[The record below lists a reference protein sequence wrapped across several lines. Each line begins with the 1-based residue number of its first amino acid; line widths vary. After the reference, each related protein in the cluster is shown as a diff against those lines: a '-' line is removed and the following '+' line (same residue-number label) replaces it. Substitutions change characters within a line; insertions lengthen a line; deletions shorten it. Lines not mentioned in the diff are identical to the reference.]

1 MVLGIQIAGILF
13 GLLLMYYSFLNYK
26 RKEFSINEFIFWS
39 LLWLVFIIVAIFPS
53 VLDPLSKTLNFART
67 FDLLVISGFLF
78 LMLTVFYTYIITR
91 HNQRKLE
98 AVVREMAIRKKK

>member
-1 MVLGIQIAGILF
+1 MVLGIQIAGLLF

-26 RKEFSINEFIFWS
+26 RKEFSVKEFSFWS

-53 VLDPLSKTLNFART
+53 VLDPVSKTLNFART

>member
-1 MVLGIQIAGILF
+1 MVLGIQIAGLLF

-26 RKEFSINEFIFWS
+26 RKEFSVKEFSFWS

-53 VLDPLSKTLNFART
+53 VLDPVSKTLNFART

-78 LMLTVFYTYIITR
+78 LMLTVFYTYIVTR
-91 HNQRKLE
+91 HNQRKIE

>member
-1 MVLGIQIAGILF
+1 MELGIQIAGLLF

-26 RKEFSINEFIFWS
+26 RKEFSVKEFSFWS

-53 VLDPLSKTLNFART
+53 VLDPVSKTLNFART

-91 HNQRKLE
+91 HNQRKIE